1 MNKIIYWLKFARW
14 LLSGGFQI
22 VEDLKSKIDFL
33 ENEKALLTLQLK
45 ETKKEVEKKDA
56 SIRFLYQDLDKYKQ
70 SRQTYENAEKRIE
83 DLKKLHKLEKEEWE
97 RRSLF

>member
-1 MNKIIYWLKFARW
+1 MNKITHWLKFVRW

-22 VEDLKSKIDFL
+22 VENLNSKIEFL
-33 ENEKALLTLQLK
+33 ENEKKSLTVELEK
-45 ETKKEVEKKDA
+45 NKKEVERKDK
-56 SIRFLYQDLDKYKQ
+56 SIQFLQQDLNEYKR